1 MLIGVVVMVKI
12 FLLLIQKKLMKFF
25 LYKKENFQIF
35 QKVFADQHVEAVTNC
50 ADSKQPHPY
59 AFAYAYDGRGWKCK
73 AIPDP

>member
-12 FLLLIQKKLMKFF
+12 FLLIQQNLMKFF
-25 LYKKENFQIF
+25 LYKKENFFF
-35 QKVFADQHVEAVTNC
+35 QKVFADQHVEAVTKC
-50 ADSKQPHPY
+50 ADFQQPHPY